1 MHNRRVCPGVH
12 VAEKSLFI
20 VISRIVWGFN
30 IRKKIGHDGRPIE
43 PTTVM
48 MPGFLS
54 IPTPFECDITP
65 RSPERAKLIREAYAQ
80 SQAEGLHYR
89 E

>member
-1 MHNRRVCPGVH
+1 

-30 IRKKIGHDGRPIE
+30 IRKKLGADGTPVE
-43 PTTVM
+43 PTTRM

-54 IPTPFECDITP
+54 IPTPFECEITT
-65 RSPERAKLIREAYAQ
+65 RSPEREKVIRDEYAR

>member
-1 MHNRRVCPGVH
+1 MH

-30 IRKKIGHDGRPIE
+30 IRKKRAPDGKIVE
-43 PTTVM
+43 PTTKM
-48 MPGFLS
+48 MQGFLS
-54 IPTPFECDITP
+54 VPEMFECDISV
-65 RSPERAKLIREAYAQ
+65 RSPEREKVIRTADAQ
-80 SQAEGLHYR
+80 AQKEGLHYR